1 MVSHSNRQALL
12 SASAIGHAMAPGEN
26 DPVLSVVCEAKAGNS
41 DGVRM
46 FLQAI
51 APWVR
56 RTCRG
61 VLGSSYPDLDDTIQE
76 CLFAAVKALRSYRF
90 DGNIRH
96 YVTKISLRIAIAA
109 KRTNAARSQR
119 QDLLRQEQPWE
130 GSVAE
135 EWSTDEVDM
144 VRGILDHLSEVQ
156 SEAVLM
162 RIVLGF
168 SVDEIATMTG
178 VPRNTVKTRLRLGKN
193 ALRKGFR
200 RTPFWKQ
207 WLTEKRQ

>member
-1 MVSHSNRQALL
+1 
-12 SASAIGHAMAPGEN
+12 
-26 DPVLSVVCEAKAGNS
+26 
-41 DGVRM
+41 
-46 FLQAI
+46 
-51 APWVR
+51 
-56 RTCRG
+56 
-61 VLGSSYPDLDDTIQE
+61 LDDTIQE
-76 CLFAAVKALRSYRF
+76 CLFAAVKALQSYRF

-96 YVTKISLRIAIAA
+96 YVTKISLRIAIAV

-119 QDLLRQEQPWE
+119 QDLLRQEQPGE

-144 VRGILDHLSEVQ
+144 VRGILEHLSGVQ

-178 VPRNTVKTRLRLGKN
+178 VTRNTVKTRLRLGKN
-193 ALRKGFR
+193 ALRKGLR
-200 RTPFWKQ
+200 RTPFWRQ
-207 WLTEKRQ
+207 WIMEKRQ

>member
-1 MVSHSNRQALL
+1 MVSPSNRQAVL
-12 SASAIGHAMAPGEN
+12 SASAVSNAPAPGAN
-26 DPVLSVVCEAKAGNS
+26 DPVLAVVCEAKAGSS
-41 DGVRM
+41 DGVRL

-61 VLGSSYPDLDDTIQE
+61 VLGASHPDLDDTIQE

-109 KRTNAARSQR
+109 KRTNTTRSQR

-135 EWSTDEVDM
+135 EWSTDEVDT
-144 VRGILDHLSEVQ
+144 VRGILDHLSGVQ

-207 WLTEKRQ
+207 WLMEKRQ